1 MLQTTVNMCETGHNN
16 TTFTTVEQNIAWEY
30 LEAYLRYTDFA

>member
-1 MLQTTVNMCETGHNN
+1 MCETGHNN
-16 TTFTTVEQNIAWEY
+16 MIFTSVEQNIAWEY